1 VKKYSIII
9 LTLLTFVTVVEF
21 AVVMPLGPQ
30 LADKFSISRNSVTYL
45 FVGYTFMGIFTP
57 IIGYFADKHGLKK
70 FILISVAFFIV
81 GAFIDSI
88 AITATQYF
96 IGRSILGF
104 GFYAITTLTIVYS
117 SKIISYGRLGIVSG
131 IYKFSFAGA
140 MFAAPIIG
148 NFYMK
153 YFDLS
158 ILYMSLVG
166 ATVLLLLLLLP
177 LKEITVE
184 NDITI
189 QDIVKMIKVK
199 EVILMIVATFMLS
212 VPSVFFF
219 NYLSTHLQDIG
230 YSPERAAMTFSIVAS
245 GSIVASVIILL
256 TSDKIG
262 KLRMSRTGVV
272 IAAIALVGFL
282 FNVEIVIIIAG
293 VFFGIGYDLIWGLFF
308 PVASKMYDKGI
319 NSYVAILSMSM
330 AAAGVFTNLTAPFV
344 MEHFGFVG
352 NMVISI
358 IALIICFITY
368 MIATEP
374 FKTRLN

>member
-1 VKKYSIII
+1 MKRYSIII

-70 FILISVAFFIV
+70 FILISVTFFIV

-88 AITATQYF
+88 AVNATQYF
-96 IGRSILGF
+96 VGRSILGF
-104 GFYAITTLTIVYS
+104 GFYSITTLTIVYS

-148 NFYMK
+148 SFYIK
-153 YFDLS
+153 YFDIS
-158 ILYMSLVG
+158 ILYMSLAG
-166 ATVLLLLLLLP
+166 ATTVLLIMLLP

-189 QDIVKMIKVK
+189 QDIIKMIKVK
-199 EVILMIVATFMLS
+199 EVILMIIATFTLS

-230 YSPERAAMTFSIVAS
+230 YSADRAAMTFSIIAS
-245 GSIVASVIILL
+245 GSIIASIIILL

-272 IAAIALVGFL
+272 IAGMALVGFL

-308 PVASKMYDKGI
+308 PVASKMYDKGV
-319 NSYVAILSMSM
+319 NSYIAILSMSM
-330 AAAGVFTNLTAPFV
+330 ASAGVFTNLTAPLV
-344 MEHFGFVG
+344 MERFGFVG
-352 NMVISI
+352 NMTISI

-374 FKTRLN
+374 FKKRLN

>member
-1 VKKYSIII
+1 MKKYSIII

-30 LADKFSISRNSVTYL
+30 LADKFMISRNSVTYL

-70 FILISVAFFIV
+70 FILLSVALFIV
-81 GAFIDSI
+81 GAFIDSV
-88 AITATQYF
+88 AVSATQYF

-104 GFYAITTLTIVYS
+104 GFYSITTLTIVYS

-148 NFYMK
+148 SFYMK
-153 YFDLS
+153 YFNIS
-158 ILYMSLVG
+158 ILYMSLAG
-166 ATVLLLLLLLP
+166 ATTVLLIMLLP

-184 NDITI
+184 NDITL
-189 QDIVKMIKVK
+189 QDVVKMIKVK
-199 EVILMIVATFMLS
+199 EVILMIIATFTLS

-219 NYLSTHLQDIG
+219 NYLSTHLQEVG
-230 YSPERAAMTFSIVAS
+230 YSAERAAMTFSIIAS
-245 GSIVASVIILL
+245 GSIIAAIIILL

-262 KLRMSRTGVV
+262 KLRMSRTGIV
-272 IAAIALVGFL
+272 IAAMALVGFL

-293 VFFGIGYDLIWGLFF
+293 VFFGIGYDLVWGLFF
-308 PVASKMYDKGI
+308 PVASKMYDKGV

-330 AAAGVFTNLTAPFV
+330 ASAGVFTNITAPFV
-344 MEHFGFVG
+344 MEHFGFRG
-352 NMVISI
+352 NMAISI
-358 IALIICFITY
+358 TALIICFITY

-374 FKTRLN
+374 FKKRLN

>member
-1 VKKYSIII
+1 MKKYSIII

-30 LADKFSISRNSVTYL
+30 LADKFMISRNSVTYL

-70 FILISVAFFIV
+70 FILLSVALFIV

-88 AITATQYF
+88 AVSATQYF

-104 GFYAITTLTIVYS
+104 GYYSITTLTIVYS
-117 SKIISYGRLGIVSG
+117 SKIISYKRLGIISG

-148 NFYMK
+148 SFYMK
-153 YFDLS
+153 YFNIS
-158 ILYMSLVG
+158 ILYMSLAG
-166 ATVLLLLLLLP
+166 ATTILLLMLLP

-184 NDITI
+184 NDITL
-189 QDIVKMIKVK
+189 QDVFKMIKVK
-199 EVILMIVATFMLS
+199 EVILMIIATFALS

-230 YSPERAAMTFSIVAS
+230 YSVERAAMTFSIIAS
-245 GSIVASVIILL
+245 GSIVAAIIILL

-262 KLRMSRTGVV
+262 KLRMSRTGIM
-272 IAAIALVGFL
+272 IAAMALVGFL
-282 FNVEIVIIIAG
+282 FKVEIIIIIAG
-293 VFFGIGYDLIWGLFF
+293 IFFGVGYDLVWGLFF
-308 PVASKMYDKGI
+308 PVASKMYDKGV
-319 NSYVAILSMSM
+319 NSYIAILSMSM
-330 AAAGVFTNLTAPFV
+330 ASAGVFTNLTAPFV
-344 MEHFGFVG
+344 MEHFGFAG
-352 NMVISI
+352 NMAISI

-374 FKTRLN
+374 FKKRLN